1 MAPNG
6 YSACCFGLGIS
17 HQPDQP
23 SLVSASKAA
32 MNITPPTNGQPVV
45 DDAHVGNRRMHV
57 KIRRGLLQGE
67 TNVCPAIDDWDVEM
81 LNEDREHLGDD

>member
-1 MAPNG
+1 
-6 YSACCFGLGIS
+6 
-17 HQPDQP
+17 
-23 SLVSASKAA
+23 

-81 LNEDREHLGDD
+81 LNEDREHLGDDLSRQVPGSVVKLQTFFLSFHPALRKDNPI

>member
-1 MAPNG
+1 
-6 YSACCFGLGIS
+6 
-17 HQPDQP
+17 
-23 SLVSASKAA
+23 

-81 LNEDREHLGDD
+81 LNEDREHLGDEKNAKSRARW